1 MMGPVYAI
9 TDPHAPLPVADQ
21 VLAAARGGAS
31 LIQIRD
37 KRAPDADLAA
47 LVTRL
52 LPQVT
57 ALGARLIVND
67 RVEVAIATGAH
78 GLHVGQGDGDATAI
92 RRRLPEGMILGLS
105 VENLAQAGR
114 VPPGVDYIGAGPV
127 RATATKPDHAAPI
140 GFAGLAAIVAAAGLP
155 SYAIGGLAHGDAGA
169 VKGAGAIGMAV
180 VTAITRAPDPKAA
193 TSALVAEWRAA

>member
-37 KRAPDADLAA
+37 KSIPDADLAA
-47 LVTRL
+47 LVTQL
-52 LPQVT
+52 LPQV
-57 ALGARLIVND
+57 ASLGARLIVND

-78 GLHVGQGDGDATAI
+78 GLHIGQGDGDATAI

-105 VENLAQAGR
+105 VETITQAER

-140 GFAGLAAIVAAAGLP
+140 GFAGLAAIVRAAGLP

-180 VTAITRAPDPKAA
+180 VSAITRAPDPKAA
-193 TSALVAEWRAA
+193 TAALVAEWRAA